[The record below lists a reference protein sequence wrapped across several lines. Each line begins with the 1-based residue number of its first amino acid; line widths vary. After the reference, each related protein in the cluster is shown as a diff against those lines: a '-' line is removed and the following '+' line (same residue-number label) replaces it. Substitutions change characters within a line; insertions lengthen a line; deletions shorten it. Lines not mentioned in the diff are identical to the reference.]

1 MTPATGRS
9 SPPAEPLEGRAT
21 GAELLLEREGEL
33 AELRNALTL
42 AHEGRGRVVLIEAP
56 AGLGKTS
63 LLQEACDSAAEAGFA
78 CLRARATELE
88 RDFAYGCV
96 RQLLDPVV
104 AKVSEAERDRLFAGA
119 AALSQPLFAPSRVV
133 DAPPSS
139 DSAFSML
146 HGLYWLLNNLT
157 DDDAVALTVDDVQWS
172 DTESLRFLNYVAPRL
187 DGLRVAVLASARSG
201 EHVIDLARLAAG
213 PETTV
218 LRPRPL
224 STGGIVRLCE
234 RRLGTEV
241 APEFATA
248 CREATGG
255 NPFFLE
261 ALLREVCEL
270 GLRPDAGEAP
280 RVRAIGPAAVAEAM
294 LLRLA
299 ETPAAIALVRALAVI
314 GDRASVQEAARLAGI
329 SEASVA
335 GAADLLVSIA
345 ILKPGPSLE
354 FAHPIVREAV
364 YADIGSHERANAHA
378 RAADIL
384 TAARADEER
393 IAAQL
398 VETPP
403 GDDPSRVD
411 LLRRVGTDALAR
423 GAPAAAAAWFSR
435 AVAENAPTEVR
446 GELLFE
452 LGSAELRLGRREA
465 VEHLSAAVELLQEP
479 VPHATAVRQLAHAL
493 TQSGR
498 AGEAVGAIVSAIELL
513 EARDSE
519 QALLLEGELGYHAQH
534 AGLETRALAASRL
547 ERLAELGGATPGERL
562 VLASLS
568 CERALRSHSAG
579 EAQAHL
585 ERALAGWRA
594 PEERQLN
601 TAGLFYSLIVGLLG
615 SDALDL
621 ADACLEQALADARAR
636 SSVPELA
643 YVACWRGRAWLR
655 RGAVARAEADARMA
669 LELLT
674 THRLLGRR
682 FALGLLVQAL
692 VEAGDPDAA
701 ERELRDSGLG
711 EEIPASRASNYL
723 LEARA
728 LLHLAQERT
737 REGLDDLVE
746 FGRRDELYGAGNPRA
761 SRWRSRAALALAE
774 LGESERARSLAD
786 EDLQRAHRW
795 GTASGIGVALRA
807 AALVEG
813 SSVDG
818 LQESVSALEGS
829 PARLDHARALTDL
842 GAALRRANRRAEAR
856 AELEHGLDLA
866 ERCGAAALAE
876 RARTELR
883 AAGGRVN
890 DPREGGLEQLT
901 VSERRVAELAAEG
914 HSNPEIAQ
922 ALFVTRKTVET
933 HLGRV
938 YRKLGISG
946 RVKLAQMLGE
956 QASAADA

>member
-33 AELRNALTL
+33 AELRNALSL

-104 AKVSEAERDRLFAGA
+104 AKVSEAERDRLSGGA
-119 AALSQPLFAPSRVV
+119 AALPQPLFAPSRVA

-172 DTESLRFLNYVAPRL
+172 DTESLRFLNY
-187 DGLRVAVLASARSG
+187 
-201 EHVIDLARLAAG
+201 
-213 PETTV
+213 
-218 LRPRPL
+218 
-224 STGGIVRLCE
+224 
-234 RRLGTEV
+234 V

-314 GDRASVQEAARLAGI
+314 GDRASVQEAARLARI

-345 ILKPGPSLE
+345 ILKPGPTLE

-384 TAARADEER
+384 TAAGADEER

-465 VEHLSAAVELLQEP
+465 VEHLSAAVQLLP
-479 VPHATAVRQLAHAL
+479 
-493 TQSGR
+493 
-498 AGEAVGAIVSAIELL
+498 
-513 EARDSE
+513 
-519 QALLLEGELGYHAQH
+519 
-534 AGLETRALAASRL
+534 
-547 ERLAELGGATPGERL
+547 
-562 VLASLS
+562 
-568 CERALRSHSAG
+568 
-579 EAQAHL
+579 
-585 ERALAGWRA
+585 
-594 PEERQLN
+594 
-601 TAGLFYSLIVGLLG
+601 
-615 SDALDL
+615 
-621 ADACLEQALADARAR
+621 
-636 SSVPELA
+636 
-643 YVACWRGRAWLR
+643 
-655 RGAVARAEADARMA
+655 
-669 LELLT
+669 
-674 THRLLGRR
+674 
-682 FALGLLVQAL
+682 
-692 VEAGDPDAA
+692 
-701 ERELRDSGLG
+701 
-711 EEIPASRASNYL
+711 
-723 LEARA
+723 
-728 LLHLAQERT
+728 
-737 REGLDDLVE
+737 
-746 FGRRDELYGAGNPRA
+746 
-761 SRWRSRAALALAE
+761 
-774 LGESERARSLAD
+774 
-786 EDLQRAHRW
+786 
-795 GTASGIGVALRA
+795 
-807 AALVEG
+807 
-813 SSVDG
+813 
-818 LQESVSALEGS
+818 
-829 PARLDHARALTDL
+829 
-842 GAALRRANRRAEAR
+842 
-856 AELEHGLDLA
+856 
-866 ERCGAAALAE
+866 
-876 RARTELR
+876 
-883 AAGGRVN
+883 
-890 DPREGGLEQLT
+890 
-901 VSERRVAELAAEG
+901 
-914 HSNPEIAQ
+914 
-922 ALFVTRKTVET
+922 
-933 HLGRV
+933 
-938 YRKLGISG
+938 
-946 RVKLAQMLGE
+946 
-956 QASAADA
+956 